1 MSTAGPPQGARH
13 RSPQGGGRPVS
24 VARRQVFFFTGFD
37 PKGAAH
43 YHRLYKEGALA
54 QQATTGDRYQVGP
67 RERTDE
73 PLAQHWQVECQPAL
87 PQGAEPVF
95 SDIEFMGWDDLVRAQ
110 WPKGIVGVTVGSVL
124 AYVAALSSGMAL
136 VRVWKQ
142 TPRTLVGR

>member
-13 RSPQGGGRPVS
+13 RSPQGEGTPLSTAGPSQDARHRSPQGGGTPVN

-73 PLAQHWQVECQPAL
+73 PLAQHWQVE
-87 PQGAEPVF
+87 
-95 SDIEFMGWDDLVRAQ
+95 
-110 WPKGIVGVTVGSVL
+110 
-124 AYVAALSSGMAL
+124 
-136 VRVWKQ
+136 
-142 TPRTLVGR
+142 